1 MSNSIPSSE
10 QAGNNGDLSGSG
22 DGCCSTSP
30 SSSSS
35 SGLSRRATFA
45 SCASLTLATTASSF
59 LSTSSSSSG
68 KKGVEI
74 LPLGFEASGSNG
86 GSRRGSSSSS
96 GGGGG
101 GGGGSGRRKQHQQ
114 PAATT
119 KQQQQQRL
127 QKRYAWDGNKVIAL
141 EGDDEDD
148 EEESTKSGSSSSSN
162 GEQRQHQKKNK
173 LHLFAARRSLEQA
186 LDACSRSFFPDPAS
200 VSPDY
205 WAYCRWRG
213 AHRLC
218 SSMLS
223 NFATQALLA
232 AVGVGASRSLPAAAG
247 INWLLKD
254 GLGRVGR
261 LGVATRFGEAF
272 DADIK
277 RFRFAT
283 SVLFTA
289 SVGLELATPA
299 FPRQFLALA
308 AAANVGKAVGLTTY
322 ISTQPSF
329 GASFARGGTNLAD
342 VTAKAQAQQMV
353 VDTLGLALCV
363 GTLRGVGVKA
373 AAAGARA
380 GVAAS
385 FASSSSVSATAAA
398 TGEAAAAAAAK
409 SASAAFRRSF
419 GGGVPPALLAL
430 LAAGDLFCIAR
441 ELKSVHLRTL
451 NRERAE
457 LAAEAWLAGRRRRSG
472 SGGDDEGRSEGE
484 GGRGILGR
492 WMRRGGGGASSEV
505 PAPPAPSPEEIA
517 EAEPLLFPARP
528 GSGLLPLR
536 FSRLEDAGVTS
547 KRELDDALGRR
558 LKGNDKFLLVR
569 VGASDEE
576 ASEKKKKKKKRK
588 KQCPGSSSL
597 RLVLRS
603 DAKSSDAL
611 VGVLAAAHAR
621 AEILE
626 QQQQQQQQQEQEQR
640 NKKGSGG
647 GSSGG
652 DGHDSAEKQRLLLS
666 RATAAARRD
675 GPAFYEAL
683 EDAGWQMEPFLLSP
697 RERGG
702 LVVLG

>member
-1 MSNSIPSSE
+1 MSSSTSNSSSE
-10 QAGNNGDLSGSG
+10 RTS
-22 DGCCSTSP
+22 DGCCCSCSTSASASTSAP
-30 SSSSS
+30 PR
-35 SGLSRRATFA
+35 RRAVTSFA
-45 SCASLTLATTASSF
+45 CFASLTLSVTAA
-59 LSTSSSSSG
+59 G
-68 KKGVEI
+68 KGDVEI
-74 LPLGFEASGSNG
+74 LPLGFESGSNG
-86 GSRRGSSSSS
+86 GGSRRSSGGGDDNRRKQQHATSSSPSSSSS
-96 GGGGG
+96 
-101 GGGGSGRRKQHQQ
+101 
-114 PAATT
+114 
-119 KQQQQQRL
+119 KQQSRP
-127 QKRYAWDGNKVIAL
+127 QKRYAWDGNRVVSL
-141 EGDDEDD
+141 DG
-148 EEESTKSGSSSSSN
+148 EEEGEEKATKRGAGSCSSSSAGKPLALVAN
-162 GEQRQHQKKNK
+162 
-173 LHLFAARRSLEQA
+173 AAAATTRSCERA
-186 LDACSRSFFPDPAS
+186 LDACYRSFFPDPSS

-205 WAYCRWRG
+205 WSYCRWRG

-218 SSMLS
+218 SSMLT

-289 SVGLELATPA
+289 SIGLELATPA
-299 FPRQFLALA
+299 FPKQFLALA

-329 GASFARGGTNLAD
+329 GASFARGANLAD

-363 GTLRGVGVKA
+363 ETLRRVGVRA
-373 AAAGARA
+373 AAAGAKA
-380 GVAAS
+380 GAA
-385 FASSSSVSATAAA
+385 SSVSAVSASSVSAVSASSAAA
-398 TGEAAAAAAAK
+398 VVGGEAASALAAK

-419 GGGVPPALLAL
+419 GGGVPLPLLAL
-430 LAAGDLFCIAR
+430 LAAGDLFCIAK

-457 LAAEAWLAGRRRRSG
+457 LAAEAWLESRRRGSSSAGGGGGEKGSLLSFFGVGRRRK
-472 SGGDDEGRSEGE
+472 DP
-484 GGRGILGR
+484 
-492 WMRRGGGGASSEV
+492 SSSV
-505 PAPPAPSPEEIA
+505 APSPETIA

-528 GSGLLPLR
+528 GKGLLPLR

-547 KRELDDALGRR
+547 REELDDALSRR
-558 LKGNDKFLLVR
+558 SSGGNDKFLLVS
-569 VGASDEE
+569 VDALKKGKKTTKK
-576 ASEKKKKKKKRK
+576 EKKRE
-588 KQCPGSSSL
+588 SSL

-603 DAKSSDAL
+603 DARAADAL

-621 AEILE
+621 AELLEKKLGGERKRSNKKESNEEEEEEESE
-626 QQQQQQQQQEQEQR
+626 QQ
-640 NKKGSGG
+640 
-647 GSSGG
+647 
-652 DGHDSAEKQRLLLS
+652 QRLLLS

-675 GPAFYEAL
+675 GPVFFEAL

>member
-1 MSNSIPSSE
+1 M
-10 QAGNNGDLSGSG
+10 
-22 DGCCSTSP
+22 
-30 SSSSS
+30 
-35 SGLSRRATFA
+35 
-45 SCASLTLATTASSF
+45 
-59 LSTSSSSSG
+59 
-68 KKGVEI
+68 
-74 LPLGFEASGSNG
+74 GFDASGSNAC
-86 GSRRGSSSSS
+86 SRR
-96 GGGGG
+96 GGGG
-101 GGGGSGRRKQHQQ
+101 GGGGSGSGGGGSGSGSGSGGSGSGRR
-114 PAATT
+114 
-119 KQQQQQRL
+119 KQQQQQQPATVTSKRQQKL
-127 QKRYAWDGNKVIAL
+127 QKRYGWDGNKVVSL
-141 EGDDEDD
+141 DGEG
-148 EEESTKSGSSSSSN
+148 EESEKRGGGSP
-162 GEQRQHQKKNK
+162 GEQQQKRRYHQESKR
-173 LHLFAARRSLEQA
+173 LALAAASSATRSLERA
-186 LDACSRSFFPDPAS
+186 LDACHRSFFPDPSS

-205 WAYCRWRG
+205 WSYCRWRG

-218 SSMLS
+218 SSMLT

-329 GASFARGGTNLAD
+329 GASFARGANLAD

-363 GTLRGVGVKA
+363 ATLRRVGVQA

-380 GVAAS
+380 GAAS
-385 FASSSSVSATAAA
+385 TVASAAA
-398 TGEAAAAAAAK
+398 ASAAAASVNAAGTEAAAAAAK
-409 SASAAFRRSF
+409 SASVAFRRSF
-419 GGGVPPALLAL
+419 SGGVPLPLLAL
-430 LAAGDLFCIAR
+430 LAAGDLFCIAK

-457 LAAEAWLAGRRRRSG
+457 LAAEAWLAGRGRTTRS
-472 SGGDDEGRSEGE
+472 SGEEGE
-484 GGRGILGR
+484 GVEEEEKKSGGLFD
-492 WMRRGGGGASSEV
+492 RRRRRREPDAPSSAASS
-505 PAPPAPSPEEIA
+505 APSPEAIA
-517 EAEPLLFPARP
+517 EAEPLLFPARL
-528 GSGLLPLR
+528 GNGILPLR
-536 FSRLEDAGVTS
+536 FSRLEHAGVSS
-547 KRELDDALGRR
+547 KQELDDALSRR
-558 LKGNDKFLLVR
+558 SKGNDKFLLVR
-569 VGASDEE
+569 VAP
-576 ASEKKKKKKKRK
+576 KKK
-588 KQCPGSSSL
+588 SSESSSSSTSSL

-603 DAKSSDAL
+603 DARAADAL

-626 QQQQQQQQQEQEQR
+626 QEERNKNTKKQTNNTSNNKKESSSSSNSSSSSSSGDNNAGDDDSSAEQQQQQ
-640 NKKGSGG
+640 
-647 GSSGG
+647 
-652 DGHDSAEKQRLLLS
+652 LLLS

-697 RERGG
+697 TERGG
-702 LVVLG
+702 LVMLG

>member
-1 MSNSIPSSE
+1 
-10 QAGNNGDLSGSG
+10 
-22 DGCCSTSP
+22 
-30 SSSSS
+30 
-35 SGLSRRATFA
+35 
-45 SCASLTLATTASSF
+45 
-59 LSTSSSSSG
+59 
-68 KKGVEI
+68 
-74 LPLGFEASGSNG
+74 LPLGFEVSGSNG
-86 GSRRGSSSSS
+86 GSRRGGIS

-101 GGGGSGRRKQHQQ
+101 GDSGRRRQHQQ
-114 PAATT
+114 PATMT
-119 KQQQQQRL
+119 SKHQQQQQQQQQQQCLER
-127 QKRYAWDGNKVIAL
+127 RYAWNGNKVVCL
-141 EGDDEDD
+141 EGEE
-148 EEESTKSGSSSSSN
+148 EEESEKRGGGESEQQQQGPCSS
-162 GEQRQHQKKNK
+162 EARKNK
-173 LHLFAARRSLEQA
+173 LRLASRSLDRA
-186 LDACSRSFFPDPAS
+186 LEACSRSFFPDPAS

-261 LGVATRFGEAF
+261 LGVAARFGEAF

-299 FPRQFLALA
+299 FPRRFLALA
-308 AAANVGKAVGLTTY
+308 AAANVGKAIGLTTY

-329 GASFARGGTNLAD
+329 GASFARGANLAD

-353 VDTLGLALCV
+353 VDTAGLALCV
-363 GTLRGVGVKA
+363 GVLGRVGARA

-380 GVAAS
+380 GAAS
-385 FASSSSVSATAAA
+385 SAGSSSAAAAAAA
-398 TGEAAAAAAAK
+398 TCAAPAVAGGEAAAAAAAAAK

-430 LAAGDLFCIAR
+430 LAAGDLFFISR

-457 LAAEAWLAGRRRRSG
+457 LAAEAWLVGRKATRSA
-472 SGGDDEGRSEGE
+472 GGDGEERSEG
-484 GGRGILGR
+484 GGRRGPFGLGR
-492 WMRRGGGGASSEV
+492 WRRDPGPCS
-505 PAPPAPSPEEIA
+505 PRAPSPEAIA
-517 EAEPLLFPARP
+517 AAEPLLFPARP

-536 FSRLEDAGVTS
+536 LSRLEDAGLTS
-547 KRELDDALGRR
+547 RRELDDALSRR
-558 LKGNDKFLLVR
+558 SEGNDKFLLIR
-569 VGASDEE
+569 VAPET
-576 ASEKKKKKKKRK
+576 RT
-588 KQCPGSSSL
+588 KQRNYPGSSL
-597 RLVLRS
+597 RLVLLS
-603 DAKSSDAL
+603 DAGAGDAL
-611 VGVLAAAHAR
+611 VGVLAAAHVR

-626 QQQQQQQQQEQEQR
+626 QQQGQR
-640 NKKGSGG
+640 NKKESGG
-647 GSSGG
+647 GG
-652 DGHDSAEKQRLLLS
+652 DGDADGVRSAEKQQLFLS

-675 GPAFYEAL
+675 GPAFYE
-683 EDAGWQMEPFLLSP
+683 P
-697 RERGG
+697 
-702 LVVLG
+702 

>member
-1 MSNSIPSSE
+1 
-10 QAGNNGDLSGSG
+10 
-22 DGCCSTSP
+22 
-30 SSSSS
+30 
-35 SGLSRRATFA
+35 
-45 SCASLTLATTASSF
+45 
-59 LSTSSSSSG
+59 
-68 KKGVEI
+68 
-74 LPLGFEASGSNG
+74 LPLGFEVSGSNG
-86 GSRRGSSSSS
+86 GSRRGGIS

-101 GGGGSGRRKQHQQ
+101 GDSGRRRQHQQ
-114 PAATT
+114 PATMT
-119 KQQQQQRL
+119 SKHQQQQQQQQQQQCLER
-127 QKRYAWDGNKVIAL
+127 RYAWNGNKVVCL
-141 EGDDEDD
+141 EGEE
-148 EEESTKSGSSSSSN
+148 EEESEKRGGGESEQQQQGPCSS
-162 GEQRQHQKKNK
+162 EARKNK
-173 LHLFAARRSLEQA
+173 LRLASRSLDRA
-186 LDACSRSFFPDPAS
+186 LEACSRSFFPDPAS

-261 LGVATRFGEAF
+261 LGVAARFGEAF

-299 FPRQFLALA
+299 FPRRFLALA
-308 AAANVGKAVGLTTY
+308 AAANVGKAIGLTTY

-329 GASFARGGTNLAD
+329 GASFARGANLAD

-353 VDTLGLALCV
+353 VDTAGLALCV
-363 GTLRGVGVKA
+363 GVLGRVGARA

-380 GVAAS
+380 GAAS
-385 FASSSSVSATAAA
+385 SAGSSSAAAAAAA
-398 TGEAAAAAAAK
+398 TCAAPAVAGGEAAAAAAAAAK

-430 LAAGDLFCIAR
+430 LAAGDLFFISR

-457 LAAEAWLAGRRRRSG
+457 LAAEAWLVGRKATRSA
-472 SGGDDEGRSEGE
+472 GGDGEERSEG
-484 GGRGILGR
+484 GGRRGPFGLGR
-492 WMRRGGGGASSEV
+492 WRRDPGPCS
-505 PAPPAPSPEEIA
+505 PRAPSPEAIA
-517 EAEPLLFPARP
+517 AAEPLLFPARP

-536 FSRLEDAGVTS
+536 LSRLEDAGLTS
-547 KRELDDALGRR
+547 RRELDDALSRR
-558 LKGNDKFLLVR
+558 SEGNDKFLLIR
-569 VGASDEE
+569 VAPET
-576 ASEKKKKKKKRK
+576 RT
-588 KQCPGSSSL
+588 KQRNYPGSSL
-597 RLVLRS
+597 RLVLLS
-603 DAKSSDAL
+603 DAGAGDAL

-626 QQQQQQQQQEQEQR
+626 QQQQQQGER
-640 NKKGSGG
+640 NESRKKNTK
-647 GSSGG
+647 GSSGNG
-652 DGHDSAEKQRLLLS
+652 DAHDNSAEKQQRLLS
-666 RATAAARRD
+666 RAMAAARRD

-683 EDAGWQMEPFLLSP
+683 EDAGWQVEPFLLSP

>member
-1 MSNSIPSSE
+1 MTLE
-10 QAGNNGDLSGSG
+10 
-22 DGCCSTSP
+22 T
-30 SSSSS
+30 
-35 SGLSRRATFA
+35 R
-45 SCASLTLATTASSF
+45 ASLF
-59 LSTSSSSSG
+59 SSSSG
-68 KKGVEI
+68 KRAVDV

-86 GSRRGSSSSS
+86 SSRRGSSGGVGGDSS
-96 GGGGG
+96 
-101 GGGGSGRRKQHQQ
+101 RRKKKHQQPATATTTTTTATTTTTTSKQHQQ
-114 PAATT
+114 H
-119 KQQQQQRL
+119 QRL
-127 QKRYAWDGNKVIAL
+127 QKRYAWDGNKVISL
-141 EGDDEDD
+141 EACEAEEEEDD
-148 EEESTKSGSSSSSN
+148 EEASGKRGGGRSSSSSSSRT
-162 GEQRQHQKKNK
+162 GEPRHQNNSQNAKKRR
-173 LHLFAARRSLEQA
+173 LHLAASAAARSLEQA

-363 GTLRGVGVKA
+363 ATLRRVGARA

-380 GVAAS
+380 GA
-385 FASSSSVSATAAA
+385 ASSSAASLSSAASAAA
-398 TGEAAAAAAAK
+398 TGEVAAAAAK

-419 GGGVPPALLAL
+419 GGGVPVPLLAL

-457 LAAEAWLAGRRRRSG
+457 LAAEAWLAGRRRRRRGGAEGG
-472 SGGDDEGRSEGE
+472 SGGSGGGDEGGV
-484 GGRGILGR
+484 
-492 WMRRGGGGASSEV
+492 GGGGGRRGLLLGRLRRGRASELPAASS
-505 PAPPAPSPEEIA
+505 PPAPSPEAIA

-528 GSGLLPLR
+528 GNGILPLR

-558 LKGNDKFLLVR
+558 SEGDDEFLLVR
-569 VGASDEE
+569 VAPPE
-576 ASEKKKKKKKRK
+576 AKEEKKKKA
-588 KQCPGSSSL
+588 KQCSGSSL

-603 DAKSSDAL
+603 DAKTADAL

-626 QQQQQQQQQEQEQR
+626 QQQGGR

-647 GSSGG
+647 SGG
-652 DGHDSAEKQRLLLS
+652 DDGGGGGGGDSAEEQELLLS